1 MGQRKTTAFDAPSSS
16 RRSWVGP
23 VKLTIPLNH
32 TPQRDQHK
40 NHSIFDNY
48 STTEPLYFFKTFGI
62 LYSLSTSSFNISF
75 NEHVSRKS
83 LKRKQLLREEERTS
97 RRRIAPGIDMAEWR
111 LVDPTI
117 ESFEIDEPPSD
128 LTAIVLNMRHG
139 TLSSIFLKFLSI
151 DLLTAIWNEKRNGD
165 WTYHHNGCKTINHGY
180 FPKNLKMKFLA
191 VKVRLF
197 GLHHV
202 PLEHEEHGRPLR
214 EDITEAIHHFKE
226 SFPNVDPPPGILI
239 ILVNLTPSILQKV
252 KNEEGFENFQQK
264 NKPKELL
271 KLLKEKV
278 LAAGDNTGAA
288 LRQRWQNI
296 NQNDQ
301 DLETFLVEF
310 NGYLELLKGTPSER
324 KINSKLSLKP

>member
-1 MGQRKTTAFDAPSSS
+1 
-16 RRSWVGP
+16 
-23 VKLTIPLNH
+23 
-32 TPQRDQHK
+32 
-40 NHSIFDNY
+40 
-48 STTEPLYFFKTFGI
+48 
-62 LYSLSTSSFNISF
+62 
-75 NEHVSRKS
+75 
-83 LKRKQLLREEERTS
+83 
-97 RRRIAPGIDMAEWR
+97 MAEWR

-239 ILVNLTPSILQKV
+239 TELLMSRFLVSKEYYDQLSQ
-252 KNEEGFENFQQK
+252 NFQSIVRQVGEFVAGDEK
-264 NKPKELL
+264 LFEYKGESGDVRKVPNKPARIGLWFYELTG
-271 KLLKEKV
+271 LL
-278 LAAGDNTGAA
+278 
-288 LRQRWQNI
+288 
-296 NQNDQ
+296 
-301 DLETFLVEF
+301 
-310 NGYLELLKGTPSER
+310 
-324 KINSKLSLKP
+324 